1 MCPVKLGEDF
11 DEFVRRSSGS
21 LLRASY
27 LLAGDRGH
35 AEDLLQETLL
45 RTARRWRVARAAPEA
60 YARRVLVNLTRD
72 RWRTLQRRP
81 AEDLVAE
88 NQRAAVYDLAGGNV
102 DRQVIA
108 ASFRLLPQQQRA
120 VAVLRLW
127 EEMSVT
133 ETAELLG
140 LSEGTVKSYTS
151 RAVTHLREL
160 LSESVERDH
169 DAH

>member
-1 MCPVKLGEDF
+1 MKLGEDF

-21 LLRASY
+21 LLRTGY

-35 AEDLLQETLL
+35 AEDLVQEALL
-45 RTARRWRVARAAPEA
+45 RTARRWRVAQAAPEA

-72 RWRTLQRRP
+72 RWRWLQRRP
-81 AEDLVAE
+81 AEHLVAE
-88 NQRAAVYDLAGGNV
+88 NQRGAVVDDLAGGNV

-108 ASFRLLPQQQRA
+108 ASFRVLPQQQRA

-127 EEMSVT
+127 EGMSVT

-160 LSESVERDH
+160 LSESVERGH

>member
-1 MCPVKLGEDF
+1 MKLGEDF

-21 LLRASY
+21 LLRTGY

-35 AEDLLQETLL
+35 AEDLLQEALL

-81 AEDLVAE
+81 AEDLVAD
-88 NQRAAVYDLAGGNV
+88 NQRGAAVDDLAGGNV
-102 DRQVIA
+102 DRHLIA

-127 EEMSVT
+127 EGMSVT

>member
-1 MCPVKLGEDF
+1 MKLGEDF

-21 LLRASY
+21 LLRTGY

-35 AEDLLQETLL
+35 AEDLLQEALL

-81 AEDLVAE
+81 AEDLVADTLLG
-88 NQRAAVYDLAGGNV
+88 AAVDDPAGGNA
-102 DRQVIA
+102 DRHLIA

-127 EEMSVT
+127 EGMSVT

-140 LSEGTVKSYTS
+140 LSEGTVKSYTA
-151 RAVTHLREL
+151 RAVAHLREL
-160 LSESVERDH
+160 LPELVERDH
-169 DAH
+169 DVH